1 MLGANHLPAWKWAS
15 ITLTGIT
22 WQAVICLQVR
32 LDPWEKCC
40 CKKLYEIP
48 LYITYEILKS
58 KIHTNILGSKQSCQ
72 SMTFSFWRSQRFC
85 LLLESMLLCIDS
97 FCSVIKRE
105 RENTIILPFLKY
117 IESLRVPITQLEQK
131 KQELFELDEC
141 TKPADNRVIV
151 AGKWERSQSA
161 VLHGRS

>member
-1 MLGANHLPAWKWAS
+1 
-15 ITLTGIT
+15 
-22 WQAVICLQVR
+22 
-32 LDPWEKCC
+32 
-40 CKKLYEIP
+40 
-48 LYITYEILKS
+48 
-58 KIHTNILGSKQSCQ
+58 
-72 SMTFSFWRSQRFC
+72 
-85 LLLESMLLCIDS
+85 MLLRIDS

-151 AGKWERSQSA
+151 AGK
-161 VLHGRS
+161 

>member
-1 MLGANHLPAWKWAS
+1 
-15 ITLTGIT
+15 
-22 WQAVICLQVR
+22 
-32 LDPWEKCC
+32 
-40 CKKLYEIP
+40 
-48 LYITYEILKS
+48 
-58 KIHTNILGSKQSCQ
+58 
-72 SMTFSFWRSQRFC
+72 
-85 LLLESMLLCIDS
+85 MLLCIDS

-151 AGKWERSQSA
+151 AGK
-161 VLHGRS
+161 